1 MTTEIEKLRNALANA
16 AAGLEWCARRDAGRM
31 ASPNLHDYPEK
42 WAREAYDAFEAS
54 EWLEFDILSIQATA
68 IATAIRATLELAEE
82 TAVDYIAVR
91 HGYVPMVAS
100 DAMRAAGSEIAS
112 GIRAIT
118 AADVLERICGE

>member
-42 WAREAYDAFEAS
+42 WAREAYEAFEAS
-54 EWLEFDILSIQATA
+54 EPLEFDILSIQATA
-68 IATAIRATLELAEE
+68 IRATLELAAE

-100 DAMRAAGSEIAS
+100 DAMRAAGHEIAS

-118 AADVLERICGE
+118 VADVLERICGE